1 MMINICIY
9 LGSSIKAFGSFL
21 NYLFLALPSN
31 LVNARDNYNS
41 RCEQVN
47 NILIIHANPLWP
59 KLGGGKSAVSGRYRP
74 PRTAG
79 ETTSG

>member
-1 MMINICIY
+1 MMINISIY

-47 NILIIHANPLWP
+47 NTLDCGNSEVDMRLYVVLRDSHASTFLRLPVRQCLI
-59 KLGGGKSAVSGRYRP
+59 
-74 PRTAG
+74 
-79 ETTSG
+79 